1 MAIRKVLAQA
11 GMVLT
16 VEAIKRLTELGIA
29 AVYIREQYVPETIEP
44 EHVIPDILRLETVA
58 LARANLSEAENYLK
72 LDLNRVA
79 DTVNSI
85 IDELLASDDIVVQL
99 TGIRAF

>member
-1 MAIRKVLAQA
+1 MAIPMVAQA

-58 LARANLSEAENYLK
+58 LARANLSGLRTTSNLISTEWLIPSTA
-72 LDLNRVA
+72 
-79 DTVNSI
+79 
-85 IDELLASDDIVVQL
+85 
-99 TGIRAF
+99 